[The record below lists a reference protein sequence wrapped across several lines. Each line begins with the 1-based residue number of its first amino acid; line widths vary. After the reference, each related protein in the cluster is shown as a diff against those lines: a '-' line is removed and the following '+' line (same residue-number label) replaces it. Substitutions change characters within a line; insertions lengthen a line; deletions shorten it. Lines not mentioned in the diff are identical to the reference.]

1 MEKVLSLDGV
11 EVIYLHSADVF
22 EVWAMVSNGPDD
34 FDWDVIATVD
44 SSDEAIAIARK
55 TANTMEMID
64 G

>member
-34 FDWDVIATVD
+34 FDWDVVATVD
-44 SSDEAIAIARK
+44 SSDEAIAIAHEVWNK
-55 TANTMEMID
+55 MEMID

>member
-11 EVIYLHSADVF
+11 EVIYLHSEDVF

-34 FDWDVIATVD
+34 FDWDVVATVD
-44 SSDEAIAIARK
+44 SSDEAIAIAHEVWNK
-55 TANTMEMID
+55 MEMID